1 MKKILKTLYKYI
13 KNKYIITLIIFAIVI
28 TFIDNNSLLYQCSNK
43 KKLKKLKEEKNY
55 YINEIR
61 QDREKLIKMK
71 DINYLERFGREEYKM
86 KKDSEDIFI
95 IVYDSTK

>member
-1 MKKILKTLYKYI
+1 MKNFFKMLYKYV
-13 KNKYIITLIIFAIVI
+13 KNKYVITFIIFSAIIV
-28 TFIDNNSLLYQCSNK
+28 FIDNNSLLYQCSNN
-43 KKLKKLKEEKNY
+43 KKLKKLREEKNY

-95 IVYDSTK
+95 IVYDTVR